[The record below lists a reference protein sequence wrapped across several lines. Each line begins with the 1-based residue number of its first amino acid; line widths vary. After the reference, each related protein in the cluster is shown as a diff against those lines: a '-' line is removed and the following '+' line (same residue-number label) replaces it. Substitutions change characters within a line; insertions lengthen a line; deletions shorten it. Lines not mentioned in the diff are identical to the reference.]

1 MTDKQFS
8 EIQESLKNLKA
19 TLLAGFGALA
29 GLQDADSKMR
39 QWGRDLT
46 TEEWMSAVHG
56 GLDIV
61 MLLMDNAVQILSDP
75 DNDS

>member
-1 MTDKQFS
+1 MTDKQLS
-8 EIQESLKNLKA
+8 EIQESIKNLNA

-39 QWGRDLT
+39 QLGRDLT
-46 TEEWMSAVHG
+46 TDEWMSAVHG

-61 MLLMDNAVQILSDP
+61 MLLMDNAVQILSAPED
-75 DNDS
+75 DS